1 MKFLDV
7 RSVALH
13 EIQYDEPL
21 RTSEPRVHD
30 LARSLQVHGLIQFPV
45 VDVAT
50 KRVISGRDRLAASL
64 LNGAKTVE
72 VRMVEGTPD
81 ELEAL
86 EVAENLERRHDDRHA
101 LRARYV
107 AIMERAI
114 GDKMSHATA
123 VTTTPTG
130 RPKAAHAQAVEAVA
144 KLEGVKPGTIRQ
156 SEARAAKQA
165 EPAAPV
171 VAAES
176 KEDRDV
182 AAYNEAMLEAAR
194 AINLASRTLAGLAN
208 HEWLPTA
215 RAKRTR
221 DEMKLLAKVLESEV
235 LVGECPACEERGQVP
250 RCGVCDGTH
259 YVTEFQKLGAPK
271 P

>member
-1 MKFLDV
+1 
-7 RSVALH
+7 
-13 EIQYDEPL
+13 
-21 RTSEPRVHD
+21 
-30 LARSLQVHGLIQFPV
+30 
-45 VDVAT
+45 
-50 KRVISGRDRLAASL
+50 
-64 LNGAKTVE
+64 
-72 VRMVEGTPD
+72 MVEGTPD

-114 GDKMSHATA
+114 GDKMSQSTPVATIA
-123 VTTTPTG
+123 QSG

-165 EPAAPV
+165 EPEAPA

-182 AAYNEAMLEAAR
+182 AAYNESMLEAAR

-208 HEWLPTA
+208 HDWLPTA

-250 RCGVCDGTH
+250 RCGVCGGTH
-259 YVTEFQKLGAPK
+259 YVTEFQKMGAPK